1 MKKLKQSNI
10 PETVWS
16 ELGRLDKTL
25 HNKLLLNSESNH
37 TNVSRRQE
45 DVQKVWGSIELGIF
59 QELGEGFGEQE
70 ISKKVE
76 VKEVAKIKPLAF
88 RRQL

>member
-10 PETVWS
+10 PKTVWS

-45 DVQKVWGSIELGIF
+45 DMQKV
-59 QELGEGFGEQE
+59 
-70 ISKKVE
+70 
-76 VKEVAKIKPLAF
+76 
-88 RRQL
+88 

>member
-1 MKKLKQSNI
+1 MKKLKQRNI

-37 TNVSRRQE
+37 TNVWRKQE
-45 DVQKVWGSIELGIF
+45 DVPKVWGSIELGIF

-70 ISKKVE
+70 ISEKVE
-76 VKEVAKIKPLAF
+76 VKEVGKVKPLTF
-88 RRQL
+88 CRQL